1 MIIIIKNSEKEQLEN
16 NNIQSNQ
23 NAEPKKNRKKFRR
36 VKRRFSKTKR
46 KKKI

>member
-23 NAEPKKNRKKFRR
+23 NAEPKKIEKNFEE
-36 VKRRFSKTKR
+36 
-46 KKKI
+46 